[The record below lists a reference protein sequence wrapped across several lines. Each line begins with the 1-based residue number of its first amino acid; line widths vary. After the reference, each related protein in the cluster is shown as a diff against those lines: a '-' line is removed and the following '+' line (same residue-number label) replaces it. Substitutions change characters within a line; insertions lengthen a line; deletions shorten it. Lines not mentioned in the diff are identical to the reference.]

1 MISRLMSMAAAL
13 LLAITGSTALAHTT
27 LQSST
32 PASGSV
38 LTASPPVLTLTFAD
52 PLRMTAI
59 TLVTASG
66 ERNLTFRPGGSA
78 CTFTVQRPRLEP
90 GRNEVRWRALSQDGH
105 VMEGSIIIV
114 LRPPAR

>member
-1 MISRLMSMAAAL
+1 MISQFITMAAAA

-27 LQSST
+27 LQRST

-38 LTASPPVLTLTFAD
+38 LTASPPALTLTFAD
-52 PLRMTAI
+52 PLQVTAI

-78 CTFTVQRPRLEP
+78 RTFTVLRPRLDP

-105 VMEGSIIIV
+105 VMEGSVIIV
-114 LRPPAR
+114 LRRPAR

>member
-1 MISRLMSMAAAL
+1 MISRFMTMAAAV
-13 LLAITGSTALAHTT
+13 LLAITGSAALAHTT

-38 LTASPPVLTLTFAD
+38 LTASPPALTLTFAD
-52 PLRMTAI
+52 PLQLTAI

-66 ERNLTFRPGGSA
+66 ERNLAFRPGGSA
-78 CTFTVQRPRLEP
+78 RTFSVQRPRFEP

-114 LRPPAR
+114 LRRPAS

>member
-1 MISRLMSMAAAL
+1 MISRLMPMTAAV

-38 LTASPPVLTLTFAD
+38 LTASPPALTLTFAD
-52 PLRMTAI
+52 PLQVTAI
-59 TLVTASG
+59 TLVAASG
-66 ERNLTFRPGGSA
+66 ERSLAFRPGGSA
-78 CTFTVQRPRLEP
+78 RSFTVQRPRLEL
-90 GRNEVRWRALSQDGH
+90 GRNEVRWRALSRDGH

-114 LRPPAR
+114 LRRPSR